1 MAKTNG
7 YGAPTGAPESQPK
20 NTDGAP
26 IAPDAPIAPE
36 APAFAVDHTYSNALR
51 LAAPGLRAFGNQKGE
66 GRTLLMK
73 ERAAIGAGKQR
84 VSAQSIAKQA
94 AGLVEVIRNFE
105 DELAKENLTLK
116 DVALSTA

>member
-1 MAKTNG
+1 MS
-7 YGAPTGAPESQPK
+7 APA
-20 NTDGAP
+20 D
-26 IAPDAPIAPE
+26 PE
-36 APAFAVDHTYSNALR
+36 ATPFEADHTFSNALR

-73 ERAAIGAGKQR
+73 ERAAVAAGKQR

-105 DELAKENLTLK
+105 DELSKEGLTLK
-116 DVALSTA
+116 DVALSV